1 MIMTTHAPRFWR
13 CIPQRYSLIGTHC
26 KGCDEY
32 FFPPRNICPNCRRA
46 AQLEE
51 HRFKGTGT
59 VVTHTTIYTATEDF
73 ERQTP
78 YNLAII
84 ELDEGPRLT
93 GQIVSAPGDVKIGMR
108 VRPVF
113 RILGKEGE
121 RGIIYYGTKFAP
133 IEEHSSSER

>member
-1 MIMTTHAPRFWR
+1 MTTNAPRFWR

-26 KGCDEY
+26 TSCDEY
-32 FFPPRNICPNCRRA
+32 FFPPRDVCPNCRRA

-51 HRFKGTGT
+51 HRFSGLGTIIT
-59 VVTHTTIYTATEDF
+59 YTTIHTATDDF

-78 YNLAII
+78 YHLAII

-93 GQIVSAPGDVKIGMR
+93 GQIVSSPGGVKIGMK

-113 RILGKEGE
+113 RILGKEGDS
-121 RGIIYYGTKFAP
+121 GIIYYGTKFAP
-133 IEEHSSSER
+133 IEGPSCFEE

>member
-1 MIMTTHAPRFWR
+1 MTTNAPRFWR

-26 KGCDEY
+26 ASCDEY
-32 FFPPRNICPNCRRA
+32 FFPPRNVCPNCRRA
-46 AQLEE
+46 AQLKE

-59 VVTHTTIYTATEDF
+59 VITFTTIYSATEDF

-78 YNLAII
+78 YHLAII

-93 GQIVSAPGDVKIGMR
+93 GQIVPNSSEVKIGMR

-113 RILGKEGE
+113 RILGKEGD
-121 RGIIYYGTKFAP
+121 RGIIYYGTKFTP
-133 IEEHSSSER
+133 LEEPSRK